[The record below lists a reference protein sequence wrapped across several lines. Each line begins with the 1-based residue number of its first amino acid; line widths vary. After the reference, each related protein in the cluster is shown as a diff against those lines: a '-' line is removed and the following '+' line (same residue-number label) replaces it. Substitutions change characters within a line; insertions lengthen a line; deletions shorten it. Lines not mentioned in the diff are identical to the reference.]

1 MHRSGPVRRRLRPS
15 VLLVIACL
23 LAVQPGAAQVP
34 GSADPMPDGVA
45 FELDG
50 NATAEA
56 MVAFAASVSGAA
68 IHQCVADITT
78 QGPEQYRVMGTPTH
92 DAFAESHADVFA
104 DVGLLPAVQP
114 FAEGGPGIGTRI
126 ETGGT
131 NILGILPGLDP
142 LRWIVIG
149 GHYDTR
155 EATVGGG
162 ALDNASG
169 MCTVLELARAF
180 KAASATEPLAATVV
194 FAWYDGEEWGLF
206 GSRALAQDGRV
217 VRDLLG
223 IPPEAVV
230 TVLASLS
237 FDMPGLNYPAKNN
250 WVQYGEPTAIDEV
263 AVLNLRTAPI
273 HAEEEWACFSYG
285 CYQDLKS
292 RDDFAGILRNNT
304 HYQYLVREVAYDLLR
319 LPPEYV
325 WVYDDH
331 YGRSDHVPLI
341 AMGSPGMRIQGSHD
355 EEYPH
360 YHQPTDSL
368 PALEVEAGGKDLLI
382 AGYETESRVGGTV
395 AFYIARTGA
404 VGGYGYRF
412 SPALATNATDT
423 DSNTST
429 AATPASSAPVALLC
443 VAAALLVVVPTRRR
457 KA

>member
-1 MHRSGPVRRRLRPS
+1 VASTLTAQPV
-15 VLLVIACL
+15 
-23 LAVQPGAAQVP
+23 AAQAP
-34 GSADPMPDGVA
+34 GSTDPLPDGVA

-56 MVAFAASVSGAA
+56 MSAFAASVTGEA

-78 QGPEQYRVMGTPTH
+78 SGPEQYRVMGTPTH
-92 DAFAESHADVFA
+92 RMFLDSRLGVFE
-104 DVGLLPAVQP
+104 DLGLVSGIQE
-114 FAEGGPGIGTRI
+114 FSEGGPGVGVTVP
-126 ETGGT
+126 TGGR
-131 NILGILPGLDP
+131 NLIAVLPGADLTK
-142 LRWIVIG
+142 WVVIG

-162 ALDNASG
+162 ALDNTSG
-169 MCTVLELARAF
+169 ICTVLELARAM
-180 KAASATEPLAATVV
+180 KATSDAGTIPNHASVV
-194 FAWYDGEEWGLF
+194 FAWYDGEEWGLW
-206 GSRALAQDGRV
+206 GARALAADMSVPRG
-217 VRDLLG
+217 LLG
-223 IPPEAVV
+223 LDLNATI

-250 WVQYGEPTAIDEV
+250 WVQYGEPTAVDEV

-273 HAEEEWACFSYG
+273 HDENDWACFSYG
-285 CYQDLKS
+285 CYQDLKG
-292 RDDFAGILRNNT
+292 RDDYKAILRNNT

-325 WVYDDH
+325 WVYDDN

-382 AGYETESRVGGTV
+382 AGYETEARVGGTV
-395 AFYIARTGA
+395 AYYIAKTGG

-412 SPALATNATDT
+412 SPAFATNGTETAGSDT
-423 DSNTST
+423 
-429 AATPASSAPVALLC
+429 APASIPAPSVPVVLLPL
-443 VAAALLVVVPTRRR
+443 AAALLVALMARRR